1 MPEQVKIA
9 VDIRDLRIARTGART
24 YLEELIREFK
34 RLEIDTIQFYFYD
47 TGIPVYTGRSR
58 ILKLIEH
65 IRFFIWKQI
74 QLPLKAAADGCDI
87 IFCTDYFV
95 PYIHLGY
102 KTISVFHDAFFF
114 EYPGHYNKLWLLLFK
129 SIGTGAAN
137 RSFAI
142 VTPTMHTKERI
153 SELAGISRDKI
164 RVVYEGPKSLTISE
178 TKISS
183 DPEAIL
189 EKYLLHVGTM
199 EKRKNIV
206 RLLKAFKLLLNN
218 HKSMKLV
225 LIGQFSPKK
234 DMDDREEIMK
244 YIAENDLGKNV
255 IFPGYVSDTE
265 LYSYYKNAM
274 VYVFPS
280 LNEGFGIPI
289 LEAFQAGIPVLVA
302 GNSCL
307 PEVGGG
313 AVEIFDPY
321 DPTDIFNKI
330 ERVLSDNER
339 RDQMVR
345 MGMER
350 LEQFSWENA
359 AKELVKLFR
368 EASGKRGS
376 D

>member
-24 YLEELIREFK
+24 YLEELISEFK
-34 RLEIDTIQFYFYD
+34 KLESDTIQFYFYD
-47 TGIPVYTGRSR
+47 TGIPVYTGRNS

-74 QLPLKAAADGCDI
+74 QLPLKAASDGCDI

-129 SIGTGAAN
+129 SIGIGAAN

-142 VTPTMHTKERI
+142 VTPTRYTKERI

-164 RVVYEGPKSLTISE
+164 RVVYEGPKSLCTSE
-178 TKISS
+178 TEISS
-183 DPEAIL
+183 DPEAIP

-218 HKSMKLV
+218 HPSMKLV
-225 LIGQFSPKK
+225 LTGQFSPKK

-244 YIAENDLGKNV
+244 YIAKNDLSKNI
-255 IFPGYVSDTE
+255 IFTGYVSDTE
-265 LYSYYKNAM
+265 LDSYYKNAM
-274 VYVFPS
+274 AYVFPS

-321 DPTDIFNKI
+321 DPIDIFNKI

-359 AKELVKLFR
+359 AKELVRLFR